1 MCWSVWNK
9 DRRVLYKG
17 MRCVRVAIQ
26 QKGGRVCSL
35 FESVRAIMSLYD
47 NSPQAGLN
55 LTHTHIYRWIE
66 QHYIQRR
73 NRKKKNHFIT
83 WTSWRANLK
92 EAKDVDAM
100 CVGKSDTWA
109 THSRELSYSNNEL
122 IAKFFWRE
130 NNKFLFPP
138 IKRDIDYKLLVKYL
152 TSNPLIIKKLSLWI
166 KQTRSWFHIHQRW
179 KVAINSASAITKCFS
194 HSVWNKFSHWFP
206 SDCKC
211 CACARNI
218 RSNQLVWGRFEN
230 WILAYDV
237 IHTKLHSGQQHGE
250 DVNDNKFVGAAQ
262 QSLI

>member
-1 MCWSVWNK
+1 MSM
-9 DRRVLYKG
+9 RRVLG
-17 MRCVRVAIQ
+17 
-26 QKGGRVCSL
+26 
-35 FESVRAIMSLYD
+35 
-47 NSPQAGLN
+47 N
-55 LTHTHIYRWIE
+55 LTHERLTHADSRIAIMNCSLNSFDVKITIFVSPNQKRYRLV
-66 QHYIQRR
+66 
-73 NRKKKNHFIT
+73 
-83 WTSWRANLK
+83 S
-92 EAKDVDAM
+92 
-100 CVGKSDTWA
+100 
-109 THSRELSYSNNEL
+109 
-122 IAKFFWRE
+122 
-130 NNKFLFPP
+130 
-138 IKRDIDYKLLVKYL
+138 VKYL
-152 TSNPLIIKKLSLWI
+152 TSDPLIIKKLSLWI

>member
-1 MCWSVWNK
+1 
-9 DRRVLYKG
+9 
-17 MRCVRVAIQ
+17 
-26 QKGGRVCSL
+26 
-35 FESVRAIMSLYD
+35 MSLYD

-55 LTHTHIYRWIE
+55 LTHT
-66 QHYIQRR
+66 YIPL
-73 NRKKKNHFIT
+73 NRAALYPAAEPEEKRKKNHFIT
-83 WTSWRANLK
+83 WTSWRANFK
-92 EAKDVDAM
+92 EAKDVDAT

-109 THSRELSYSNNEL
+109 THSRGLSYSNNEL
-122 IAKFFWRE
+122 LAKFFWRE
-130 NNKFLFPP
+130 NNNFCFPQSKE
-138 IKRDIDYKLLVKYL
+138 IS
-152 TSNPLIIKKLSLWI
+152 TSLGEISNEWSINHKETIIVN
-166 KQTRSWFHIHQRW
+166 QANTQFHIHQRW